1 MPKTRSVSDV
11 KSNLL
16 RPALTSVFEVEI
28 GLPSSSLGTR
38 LRRLLN
44 GTKQDQLNLMCSE
57 AVLPGSQLATTELNN
72 DFTGV
77 TERHAYRRIYDET
90 IDLSFYVDATNYLP
104 IQFFEEWIS
113 GIVNENQQ
121 DARDYNY
128 SYRSMYPDDYMAQ
141 GLKVIKFEKDYDDQT
156 NDIKGTMGSRSYK
169 IRNGTGRSLT
179 YEFIRSYPKAI
190 TSMPVTYDASSLL
203 KCSVQMTYVRYVHSM
218 GAGKPRGT
226 NWNPFTMSQ
235 FNTGGIGNLGAV
247 AGQVIAGKIMS
258 KPEVQDALQGAN
270 QVLGAL
276 SNFGY

>member
-28 GLPSSSLGTR
+28 GLPSSSLGTK
-38 LRRLLN
+38 LRSLL
-44 GTKQDQLNLMCSE
+44 GAGKQDQLNLMCSE

-72 DFTGV
+72 HFTGV

-113 GIVNENQQ
+113 GIVNEDQEE
-121 DARDYNY
+121 AKSPYYNY
-128 SYRSMYPDDYMAQ
+128 RVMYPDDYMAT

-156 NDIKGTMGSRSYK
+156 NDIKGTNFARSYK
-169 IRNGTGRSLT
+169 IRNGTGRALT
-179 YEFIRSYPKAI
+179 YEFVKSWPKSI

-218 GAGKPRGT
+218 GAGKPSNT

-235 FNTGGIGNLGAV
+235 FNFGGLGNFGSGAGKII
-247 AGQVIAGKIMS
+247 AGQIMS
-258 KPEVQDALQGAN
+258 KPAVQDALRGAN
-270 QVLGAL
+270 DLLGTL
-276 SNFGY
+276 SNFG

>member
-28 GLPSSSLGTR
+28 GLPSSSLGTK

-44 GTKQDQLNLMCSE
+44 GTRQDQLNLMCSE

-128 SYRSMYPDDYMAQ
+128 SYRAMYPDDYMAQ
-141 GLKVIKFEKDYDDQT
+141 GLKVIKFEKDYDDQN

-218 GAGKPRGT
+218 GAGKPKGT

-235 FNTGGIGNLGAV
+235 FNTGGIGNLGAA

-258 KPEVQDALQGAN
+258 KVNSTALGQAVSPLIMD
-270 QVLGAL
+270 QLP
-276 SNFGY
+276 F